1 MFIGDNLTH
10 LRIMHGYSR
19 KQLSEMLGVTEQAVW
34 QYENSYTS
42 PKMQIVN
49 ELKQIFHVK
58 SKYFYTKDMITQYT
72 TSANINV
79 TNIAYRS
86 KVLNVISKTQAEAK
100 HVEFLDT
107 FVNYITA
114 KVNLPTL
121 KIIKLRDEV
130 IEYLNHSEDDR
141 STQIEKVAGLARK
154 RLDFEQNTND
164 NLMFLVEKCGV
175 FVFEKALG
183 EEIDA
188 YSLWTRIQ
196 RPYIILGNMKRS
208 AVRRNFDIAH
218 ELGHLLLHYRLEF
231 TNLDRKE
238 HKVIENEANLFAGA
252 FLLPEEE
259 FTLDMKYIVH
269 ITNPD
274 AYLDLKKKWKTS
286 LQVLGY
292 RAAHLGIMEPK
303 EHRNFYA
310 AMHRKGYLKMEP
322 LDEIIPLQKPMKIKT
337 IIDFSSKKGLVDIY
351 PMIDNDWKVELS
363 FFYRMT
369 GIDPNFFKKY
379 LTNSFDYGLQNVTDI
394 SQRIADKE
402 KRDISSTH

>member
-1 MFIGDNLTH
+1 
-10 LRIMHGYSR
+10 MHGYSR

-49 ELKQIFHVK
+49 ELKRIFNVK
-58 SKYFYTKDMITQYT
+58 SKYFYTKDMITRYM
-72 TSANINV
+72 TSANV
-79 TNIAYRS
+79 DVMNIAYRS
-86 KVLNVISKTQAEAK
+86 KVWNVISKTQAEAK
-100 HVEFLDT
+100 HVEYLDT

-114 KVNLPTL
+114 KVSLPTL

-141 STQIEKVAGLARK
+141 STQINKVAKLARK
-154 RLDFEQNTND
+154 RLGFEQITND
-164 NLMFLVEKCGV
+164 DLMFLVEKSGV
-175 FVFEKALG
+175 FVFEKTIG

-188 YSLWTRIQ
+188 YSLWTRNE

-238 HKVIENEANLFAGA
+238 HKIIENEANIFAGA
-252 FLLPEEE
+252 FLLPEDE
-259 FTLDMKYIVH
+259 FALDMKYVAH

-292 RAAHLGIMEPK
+292 RAAHLGIIEPK
-303 EHRNFYA
+303 DHRNFYA
-310 AMHRKGYLKMEP
+310 AMHRKEYLKIEP

-337 IIDFSSKKGLVDIY
+337 IIDLVSKKGLVDIRQ
-351 PMIDNDWKVELS
+351 MIDNDWKVEIS

-369 GIDPNFFKKY
+369 GIDPNFFNKY
-379 LTNSFDYGLQNVTDI
+379 LTKSLDFDLQNVTDI
-394 SQRIADKE
+394 SKRISGEE
-402 KRDISSTH
+402 KGV